1 MKVEHAND
9 ISKGLLQQ
17 VNNEKGPQ
25 GGEFKSILEQKMAP
39 QPLQDIDDAPPPS
52 APEMIPDVQFRP
64 PAVADGHS
72 LIQQAEDFLDTME
85 AYQQELMNPDV
96 NLKQMSPLIDKMR
109 AQGEDLSASLDGL
122 PSGDGMQDI
131 LTQMLITSS
140 LEVIRFNRGDYVG

>member
-1 MKVEHAND
+1 MKVDHASD
-9 ISKGLLQQ
+9 ISKGLLPQ
-17 VNNEKGPQ
+17 VNDQKGPQ
-25 GGEFKSILEQKMAP
+25 GDEFKSILEQKMAP
-39 QPLQDIDDAPPPS
+39 PLQDTGDTPPPS

-85 AYQQELMNPDV
+85 TYQQKLMNPDV
-96 NLKQMSPLIDKMR
+96 SLKEVAPLIEKMR
-109 AQGEDLSASLDGL
+109 AQGEDLSSGLDGL

-131 LTQMLITSS
+131 LTQVLITSS